1 MSSILRPVG
10 SQPPGVYWRR
20 RILLGA
26 GVLVILLLIGRACD
40 GNAQTD
46 GQPATPGLTAS
57 STPSPS
63 ATAIPATT
71 PLAPTPTV
79 QPSSSAPAVAGQTCA
94 DAQVRVYVTA
104 EEEQNPVG
112 GPARVRFVV
121 ATTSATPCL
130 RDVGR
135 VRNEV
140 QVRSGNRR
148 IWSSDDCAPG
158 GASTLREISRTTPF
172 AVTVE
177 WKGQISKPGCPKGQ
191 PAAPAGSYSWVGRN
205 GSVLS
210 DSEPF
215 TLG

>member
-1 MSSILRPVG
+1 MG

-40 GNAQTD
+40 GTTQTD

-63 ATAIPATT
+63 PSATGVPATT
-71 PLAPTPTV
+71 PLTPTPTA
-79 QPSSSAPAVAGQTCA
+79 QSSSSASAAVGRTCA

-140 QVRSGNRR
+140 QVRSGSRR

-158 GASTLREISRTTPF
+158 GAPNLREISRTTPF

-177 WKGQISKPGCPKGQ
+177 WNGQISKPGCPKAQ

-210 DSEPF
+210 DAEPF